1 MKVHR
6 SRVVVAMAEVIALLA
21 TALVVVPAVATPPP
35 PR

>member
-6 SRVVVAMAEVIALLA
+6 SRVVAATATVAALVA
-21 TALVVVPAVATPPP
+21 TALVIVPAVATPPS